1 MFILQKS
8 VQVHDKEI
16 IDTSLIYYRV
26 VAMQLTNVSVTV
38 ENIFKHEL
46 ALILISIFNDAND
59 LRLAKSK
66 ADLKMT
72 LARIHDIDSHNEPT
86 RTYNY

>member
-1 MFILQKS
+1 
-8 VQVHDKEI
+8 
-16 IDTSLIYYRV
+16 
-26 VAMQLTNVSVTV
+26 MQLTNVSVTV

-72 LARIHDIDSHNEPT
+72 LARIHDINSHNEPT
-86 RTYNY
+86 RTYNYWTISNIMGGKLVQEGISNWLFPKF